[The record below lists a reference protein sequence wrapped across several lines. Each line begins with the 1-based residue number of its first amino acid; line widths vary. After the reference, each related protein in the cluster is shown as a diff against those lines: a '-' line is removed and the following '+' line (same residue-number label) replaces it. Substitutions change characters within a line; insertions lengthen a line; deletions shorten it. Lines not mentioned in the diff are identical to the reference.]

1 MKVQKGTAG
10 YISAKKRQLAMIIGA
25 AMVIVIGILVAGYL
39 IYDSRLNWLTVVA
52 ILICL
57 PICRTIVNLIMLLP
71 HTSISE
77 KTEMEISGKTENLTT
92 LFDLIVTSEKKA
104 MKIDAVVIS
113 RNVVCG
119 YAKSS
124 KFETDYAAKHI
135 KSILEQNGIE
145 KVTVKIFKDYVA
157 FLSRAEGMQSIA
169 SIEKEESGRR
179 EEEIAQLILS
189 ISL

>member
-1 MKVQKGTAG
+1 MKIQKGTAG
-10 YISAKKRQLAMIIGA
+10 YISAKKRQLAMIIGVA
-25 AMVIVIGILVAGYL
+25 AVLIIGLLVAGYM
-39 IYDSRLNWLTVVA
+39 IFDSRLNVLTIIA

-57 PICRTIVNLIMLLP
+57 PVCRTLVNLIMLLP

-77 KTEMEISGKTENLTT
+77 STEMEISGKTENLTT
-92 LFDLIVTSEKKA
+92 LFDLIITSEKKA
-104 MKIDAVVIS
+104 MKIDSIVIS

-119 YAKSS
+119 YAKSP
-124 KFETDYAAKHI
+124 KYDTDDAAKHL
-135 KSILEQNGIE
+135 KSSLEQNGIE

-169 SIEKEESGRR
+169 SIEKNEPGRR
-179 EEEIAQLILS
+179 EKEMEQLILD

>member
-1 MKVQKGTAG
+1 MKIQKGTAG
-10 YISAKKRQLAMIIGA
+10 YISAKKRQIAMIIGLAVVLIA
-25 AMVIVIGILVAGYL
+25 ALLVVGYMK
-39 IYDSRLNWLTVVA
+39 YKTRLNWLTIVA

-57 PICRTIVNLIMLLP
+57 PVCRTLVNLIMLLP
-71 HTSISE
+71 YTSISE
-77 KTEMEISGKTENLTT
+77 NTEMEISGNAENLIV
-92 LFDLIVTSEKKA
+92 LFDLVITSEKKA
-104 MKIDAVVIS
+104 MKIDSIVIS

-119 YAKSS
+119 YAKSP
-124 KFETDYAAKHI
+124 KFDTDYAAKHI

-169 SIEKEESGRR
+169 SVERNEPGRR
-179 EEEIAQLILS
+179 EKEIEQLILD

>member
-1 MKVQKGTAG
+1 MKIQKGTAG
-10 YISAKKRQLAMIIGA
+10 YISAKKRWIAMMIGVA
-25 AMVIVIGILVAGYL
+25 AVLIIGILVTGYVL
-39 IYDSRLNWLTVVA
+39 YDSRLNWLTIVA

-57 PICRTIVNLIMLLP
+57 PVCRTLVNLIMLLP
-71 HTSISE
+71 YTSISE
-77 KTEMEISGKTENLTT
+77 NTEMEISGKTENLTV
-92 LFDLIVTSEKKA
+92 LFDLIITSEKKA
-104 MKIDAVVIS
+104 MKIDSIVIS

-119 YAKSS
+119 YAKSP

-169 SIEKEESGRR
+169 SIEKNEPGRR
-179 EEEIAQLILS
+179 EKEIEQLILD

>member
-1 MKVQKGTAG
+1 MKVQQGTAG
-10 YISAKKRQLAMIIGA
+10 YISAKKRQLAVIIGA
-25 AMVIVIGILVAGYL
+25 AAVIVIGLLVAGY
-39 IYDSRLNWLTVVA
+39 IMYGSRLNWLTVVA

-57 PICRTIVNLIMLLP
+57 PVCRTIVNLIMLIP
-71 HTSISE
+71 YTSLSE
-77 KTEMEISGKTENLTT
+77 KTEMEISGKTENLIV
-92 LFDLIVTSEKKA
+92 LYDLVITSEKKA
-104 MKIDAVVIS
+104 MKIDAIVIS

-119 YAKSS
+119 YSKST
-124 KFETDYAAKHI
+124 KLDTDYAAKHI

-169 SIEKEESGRR
+169 SVEKNEPGRR
-179 EEEIAQLILS
+179 EKEIEQLILD

>member
-1 MKVQKGTAG
+1 MKIQKGTAG
-10 YISAKKRQLAMIIGA
+10 YVSAKKRRLAMLIGGA
-25 AMVIVIGILVAGYL
+25 AVLIIGILVAGYM
-39 IYDSRLNWLTVVA
+39 IYDSRLNWLTIIA

-57 PICRTIVNLIMLLP
+57 PVCRTLVNLIMLLP

-77 KTEMEISGKTENLTT
+77 TTEMEISGKTENLTV
-92 LFDLIVTSEKKA
+92 LFDLIITSEKKA
-104 MKIDAVVIS
+104 MKIDSIVIS

-119 YAKSS
+119 YAKSP
-124 KFETDYAAKHI
+124 KYDTDYAAKHI

-169 SIEKEESGRR
+169 SIEKNEPGRR
-179 EEEIAQLILS
+179 EKEIEQLILD

>member
-1 MKVQKGTAG
+1 MKIQKGTAG
-10 YISAKKRQLAMIIGA
+10 YISAKKRQIAMIIGLA
-25 AMVIVIGILVAGYL
+25 VVLIAGLLVVGYMK
-39 IYDSRLNWLTVVA
+39 YKTRLNWLTIVA

-57 PICRTIVNLIMLLP
+57 PVCRTLVNLIMLLP
-71 HTSISE
+71 YTSISE
-77 KTEMEISGKTENLTT
+77 NTEMEISGNAENLIV
-92 LFDLIVTSEKKA
+92 LFDLVITSEKKA
-104 MKIDAVVIS
+104 MKIDSIVIS

-119 YAKSS
+119 YAKSP
-124 KFETDYAAKHI
+124 KYDTDYAAKHI

-169 SIEKEESGRR
+169 SVERNEPGRR
-179 EEEIAQLILS
+179 EKEIEQLILD

>member
-1 MKVQKGTAG
+1 
-10 YISAKKRQLAMIIGA
+10 MIIGVA
-25 AMVIVIGILVAGYL
+25 AVLIIGLLVAGYM
-39 IYDSRLNWLTVVA
+39 IFDSRLNVLTIIA

-57 PICRTIVNLIMLLP
+57 PVCRTLVNLIMLLP

-77 KTEMEISGKTENLTT
+77 STEMEISGKTENLTT
-92 LFDLIVTSEKKA
+92 LFDLIITSEKKA
-104 MKIDAVVIS
+104 MKIDSIVIS

-119 YAKSS
+119 YAKSP
-124 KFETDYAAKHI
+124 KYDTDDAAKHI

-169 SIEKEESGRR
+169 SIEKNEPGRR
-179 EEEIAQLILS
+179 EKEMEQLILD

>member
-1 MKVQKGTAG
+1 MKIQKGTAG
-10 YISAKKRQLAMIIGA
+10 YISAKKRHLAMIIGMA
-25 AMVIVIGILVAGYL
+25 VVVVIGLLVAGYMV
-39 IYDSRLNWLTVVA
+39 YDSRLNWLTVIA

-57 PICRTIVNLIMLLP
+57 PVCRMIVNLIMLIP

-77 KTEMEISGKTENLTT
+77 NTEMEISGKTENLTV
-92 LFDLIVTSEKKA
+92 LFDLIITSEKKA
-104 MKIDAVVIS
+104 MKIDAIVIS

-119 YAKSS
+119 YAKAP
-124 KFETDYAAKHI
+124 KFDTDYAAKHI

-157 FLSRAEGMQSIA
+157 FLSRAEGMQNIA
-169 SIEKEESGRR
+169 SIEKNEPGRR
-179 EEEIAQLILS
+179 EQEIEQLILD

>member
-124 KFETDYAAKHI
+124 KFETDYAVKHI

>member
-1 MKVQKGTAG
+1 MKIQKGTAG
-10 YISAKKRQLAMIIGA
+10 YISAKKRRLAMMIGVA
-25 AMVIVIGILVAGYL
+25 AVLIIGILVTGYVL
-39 IYDSRLNWLTVVA
+39 YDSRLNWLTIVA

-57 PICRTIVNLIMLLP
+57 PVCRTLVNLIMLLP

-77 KTEMEISGKTENLTT
+77 NTEMEISGKTENLTV
-92 LFDLIVTSEKKA
+92 LFDLIITSEKKA
-104 MKIDAVVIS
+104 MKIDSIVIS

-119 YAKSS
+119 YAKSP
-124 KFETDYAAKHI
+124 KFDTDYAAKHI

-169 SIEKEESGRR
+169 SIEKKEPGRR
-179 EEEIAQLILS
+179 EKEIEQLILD

>member
-1 MKVQKGTAG
+1 MKIQKGTAG
-10 YISAKKRQLAMIIGA
+10 YISAKKRQLAMYIGIA
-25 AMVIVIGILVAGYL
+25 AILVIGLLVAGYM
-39 IYDSRLNWLTVVA
+39 IYDSRMNWLTIAAV
-52 ILICL
+52 LICI
-57 PICRTIVNLIMLLP
+57 PVCRALVNLIMLIP

-77 KTEMEISGKTENLTT
+77 NTEMEISGKTENLIV

-104 MKIDAVVIS
+104 MKIDSVVIS

-119 YAKSS
+119 YAKSP
-124 KFETDYAAKHI
+124 KYDIDDAAKHI

-169 SIEKEESGRR
+169 SIEKNEPGRR
-179 EEEIAQLILS
+179 EQEMEELLLN